1 MVEASAELAPAS
13 LVLLRHPRGGEG
25 AQGRPTPPVTLLALA
40 GAARDAGAHDVR
52 VLDGALLRDD
62 RELATRLRAARPA
75 TVVLDGEDRSAAEL
89 ASDVRTLRDLAPEAR
104 LVVRPPHGRDLRED
118 VPGADVV
125 LGGAPSSLGALLRS
139 DGEPSSIPGLAW
151 RDADGAL
158 RTGRA
163 TPETPVLEHAAT
175 LAWDL
180 VDPRT
185 YGLPLGSA
193 ALVTARA
200 CPPGCP
206 SCHHSFGRTVRFR
219 PLDELEAE
227 VRRLVAGGA
236 RELVLLDEAFDHDPA
251 HALAVARL
259 LERVGPGRL
268 VLANPLLGVG
278 VESELAQALS
288 AAGLRTATLQAGPPP
303 RLQGLLRRHQDR
315 NALLAGGRAL
325 TSAGVALELELTLGW
340 PGEDAADRRAT
351 ARLAWA
357 LPWTRLRVQTAWE
370 SPAAAGLSSMLP
382 TPSRGRVLRDAWGLR
397 LLSALRPSPWLRR
410 LRR

>member
-1 MVEASAELAPAS
+1 MVQASAELAPAS
-13 LVLLRHPRGGEG
+13 LVLLRHPRGGDE
-25 AQGRPTPPVTLLALA
+25 AQGRPTPPVTLLSLA
-40 GAARDAGAHDVR
+40 GAAREAGAHDVR

-75 TVVLDGEDRSAAEL
+75 TIVLDGEDRSAAEL
-89 ASDVRTLRDLAPEAR
+89 AADVRTLRDLAPQAR
-104 LVVRPPHGRDLRED
+104 LVVRPPHGRDLREE

-125 LGGAPSSLGALLRS
+125 LGDAPSSLAALLRTE
-139 DGEPSSIPGLAW
+139 GEPTAVPGIAW
-151 RDADGAL
+151 RAADGSL
-158 RTGRA
+158 RTGRSA
-163 TPETPVLEHAAT
+163 PESPILEHTAA

-236 RELVLLDEAFDHDPA
+236 QELVLLDEAFDHDPT
-251 HALAVARL
+251 HALSVARL
-259 LERVGPGRL
+259 LERVGPGRV

-278 VESELAQALS
+278 MRAELAQALG

-315 NALLAGGRAL
+315 SALLAGGRAL
-325 TSAGVALELELTLGW
+325 ATAGVALELELTLGW

-351 ARLAWA
+351 ARLAGS
-357 LPWTRLRVQTAWE
+357 LPWTRLRVRAAWE

-382 TPSRGRVLRDAWGLR
+382 APSRGRVLRHTWGLR
-397 LLSALRPSPWLRR
+397 LLNALRPGPWMRR
-410 LRR
+410 LRG